1 MNIFYWSV
9 AHLLHSDNIQNQDE
23 DFYQANNKAS
33 IAFIVIY
40 SAYAIIR
47 FFFNKIGGLYMF
59 KRLLIAAI
67 LAGAVYRKGLYV
79 ILILGLEFVFVASR
93 FLLERPK
100 TKC

>member
-9 AHLLHSDNIQNQDE
+9 ANLLHSNNIQNQDE
-23 DFYQANNKAS
+23 DFYQANKNAS
-33 IAFIVIY
+33 IAFIVAY
-40 SAYAIIR
+40 SAYGLIR
-47 FFFNKIGGLYMF
+47 FFFNRIGGLYMF

-79 ILILGLEFVFVASR
+79 ILILGLELVFVVSR

-100 TKC
+100 SKC